1 MKSRAPPRKAR
12 TEVVLIAVRDH
23 EDGRARPTRAA
34 LVQERKTV
42 QDAGGGRARGSASTE
57 RFVSTDVRRPHCGEV
72 PSILAGAKGRRVRN
86 VGPSSGR
93 LRGEIVAPCAW
104 AVPQG
109 TGKPTA
115 GAFPALL

>member
-12 TEVVLIAVRDH
+12 TEVVLIAARDH

-72 PSILAGAKGRRVRN
+72 PSILAGAQGRRVRD
-86 VGPSSGR
+86 GGASAGR
-93 LRGEIVAPCAW
+93 LRPGVQPPCSW
-104 AVPQG
+104 
-109 TGKPTA
+109 
-115 GAFPALL
+115 

>member
-23 EDGRARPTRAA
+23 EDGRARPKRAA

-57 RFVSTDVRRPHCGEV
+57 RFVSTDVRRPHGGEG
-72 PSILAGAKGRRVRN
+72 PSLSAGGPGKGGRERGGSWAGATTDG
-86 VGPSSGR
+86 
-93 LRGEIVAPCAW
+93 
-104 AVPQG
+104 
-109 TGKPTA
+109 
-115 GAFPALL
+115 

>member
-1 MKSRAPPRKAR
+1 MKSSAPRRKAR

-23 EDGRARPTRAA
+23 EDGRARPKRAA

-72 PSILAGAKGRRVRN
+72 PSILAGAQGRR
-86 VGPSSGR
+86 GGKGGASSGR
-93 LRGEIVAPCAW
+93 LWTAIVPRGSWSIPYVMDRPRP
-104 AVPQG
+104 V
-109 TGKPTA
+109 
-115 GAFPALL
+115 AFPH